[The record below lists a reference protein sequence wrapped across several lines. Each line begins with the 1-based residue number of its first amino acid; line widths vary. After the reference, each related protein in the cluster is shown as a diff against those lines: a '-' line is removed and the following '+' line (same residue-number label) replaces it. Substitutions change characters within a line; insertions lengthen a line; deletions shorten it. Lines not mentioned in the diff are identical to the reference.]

1 MHWTPHIWAHNN
13 KGKKSENI
21 RVPAFR
27 PPVATHT
34 MSSSDDPNVEWVVAT
49 TGTWLHEALFL
60 KSVLASAGIKAMI
73 PNEYTLGVQPLYS
86 NLLGGAQVLVRA
98 KDKTRAEEL
107 LRSVDSQPESDPDH
121 DAVS

>member
-1 MHWTPHIWAHNN
+1 
-13 KGKKSENI
+13 
-21 RVPAFR
+21 
-27 PPVATHT
+27 
-34 MSSSDDPNVEWVVAT
+34 
-49 TGTWLHEALFL
+49 
-60 KSVLASAGIKAMI
+60 MI